1 MSELSGQVAIVTG
14 SASGIGA
21 AAAVLLQDAGATVIV
36 ADLQQAKAGAGRF
49 VQHDVASEQSW
60 QSLLADVL
68 KRDGRLDPHSRQGHR
83 DAR

>member
-60 QSLLADVL
+60 QSLRHCHVGACEPFLA
-68 KRDGRLDPHSRQGHR
+68 S
-83 DAR
+83 ARAC